1 MQAGWGPTDVPLS
14 WSFEPVVDI
23 GGQVDGPAAFGRVMP
38 SGIGVD
44 GEGRIHVLD
53 VLAFRVSVFDRS
65 GDFIRS
71 VGRSGSGPGEF
82 RFPSDLA
89 VRADGAIAVY
99 DFDGRA
105 FVVFDADGSPLDV
118 VPAPGPLMRRAA
130 FGEHGITGSFVV
142 ESGSG
147 DAATIQLTVR
157 NPGDTVSATLA
168 SVAET
173 PVHQVDFGCAVV
185 GFRSLLGPRLVWS
198 ANGQRTAVVAGT
210 DYTIT
215 IFAGTR
221 PIGRWSRAFEPLAG
235 TVALAAAELGGDSLR
250 LPGPGGCR
258 LPVALA
264 AERIGFADTAP
275 HIFDLAVSPDGGLW
289 VARLDRTGVRSIDVW
304 SADGDYLG
312 TLPPTAPFPAAFR
325 GPDEIV
331 TVERDSLGVARVRIW
346 RITRS

>member
-1 MQAGWGPTDVPLS
+1 
-14 WSFEPVVDI
+14 
-23 GGQVDGPAAFGRVMP
+23 MP

-44 GEGRIHVLD
+44 GAGRIHVLD
-53 VLAFRVSVFDRS
+53 VLEFRVSVFDRS

-89 VRADGAIAVY
+89 VRADGAIAVF
-99 DFDGRA
+99 DFDRRA
-105 FVVFDADGSPLDV
+105 FVVFDADGSPLDE
-118 VPAPGPLMRRAA
+118 VPALGPLMRRA
-130 FGEHGITGSFVV
+130 
-142 ESGSG
+142 
-147 DAATIQLTVR
+147 
-157 NPGDTVSATLA
+157 A

-198 ANGQRTAVVAGT
+198 GNAHRTAVAAGT

-215 IFAGTR
+215 IFAGTQ
-221 PIGRWSRAFEPLAG
+221 PVGRWSRALEPLAG

-258 LPVALA
+258 LPVAMA

-275 HIFDLAVSPDGGLW
+275 HIVDLAVSPDGGLW
-289 VARLDRTGVRSIDVW
+289 VARLDRSGVRSIDVW

-312 TLPPTAPFPAAFR
+312 TLPPTAPFPAAFL

-331 TVERDSLGVARVRIW
+331 TVERDSLGVARVRVW
-346 RITRS
+346 RITRSA